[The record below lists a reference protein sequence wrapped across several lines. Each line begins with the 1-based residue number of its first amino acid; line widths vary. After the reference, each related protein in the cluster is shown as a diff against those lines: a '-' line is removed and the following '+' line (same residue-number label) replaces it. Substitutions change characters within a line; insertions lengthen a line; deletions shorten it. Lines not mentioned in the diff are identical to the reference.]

1 MSEANRSTSS
11 RELTRR
17 RFVGL
22 SATALATG
30 LSPRLLRAAGESR
43 KTSIDTDVVIIG
55 AGLAGLTAARELTRL
70 GKDSL
75 IVLEARDRVGGRT
88 LNLPIGGGHIV
99 EGGGEW
105 IGPGQDR
112 ITRLANQL
120 KIPTF
125 PAFYEGDTTF
135 DILSKVSTG
144 LIPEASAGQSVDF
157 LKLAWKIDRA
167 AMKLPA
173 GKPWNHPGAA
183 QLDRRT
189 LGDWLSENQATTYSW
204 AVFRIITRAIMAGYP
219 ERISLLWFLHY
230 ARAAGGLL
238 PLIMNDGGA
247 QDLRFEGGS
256 QLLSIRMA
264 EALTGRLHLGQPVQ
278 RIEYVGSGARVHSL
292 DTVYNARH
300 VVVAMMPSDIL
311 RIRFEPELPPR
322 KQALAK
328 GFARLPRL
336 PIVKLSVL
344 YATPFWRSMG
354 LNGSMQS
361 DRAPLQLVFDNS
373 PEDGSMGVLS
383 GFMSIAEAPE
393 FAHREVRETRVL
405 AELARYFGKQAFEAV
420 GYVEKDWATDPFSSG
435 CITPLTPGIL
445 SESGPALREPTGPI
459 HWAGTETAEAWCGF
473 MDGAVRSG
481 ERVASEILASRPA
494 RSSG

>member
-1 MSEANRSTSS
+1 MSKSEQRTFLSD
-11 RELTRR
+11 LTRR
-17 RFVGL
+17 RFVSL

-30 LSPRLLRAAGESR
+30 LSPRLLRAEGEQVNVPV
-43 KTSIDTDVVIIG
+43 DVDVIVIG
-55 AGLAGLTAARELTRL
+55 AGLAGLTAARELIRQ
-70 GKDSL
+70 GKDSV

-88 LNLPIGGGHIV
+88 LNLPVGGGHIV

-112 ITRLANQL
+112 IALLADEL
-120 KIPTF
+120 RVRTF

-135 DILSKVSTG
+135 DILNKLSTG
-144 LIPEASAGQSVDF
+144 PIPEATAGQSLDF
-157 LKLAWKIDRA
+157 LKLAWKINRA

-173 GKPWNHPGAA
+173 GNSWNVQDAA
-183 QLDRRT
+183 QLDQHT
-189 LGDWLSENQATTYSW
+189 LGGWLSEHRATTYSW

-230 ARAAGGLL
+230 VRAAGGLM

-264 EALTGRLHLGQPVQ
+264 EALGARLRLGQPVE
-278 RIEYVGSGARVHSL
+278 RIQYAGPGVRVHTRR
-292 DTVYNARH
+292 TVYSARR

-311 RIRFEPELPPR
+311 RIRFEPELPPQ
-322 KQALAK
+322 KQALTK

-344 YATPFWRSMG
+344 YPTPFWRSMG

-361 DRAPLQLVFDNS
+361 DRSPLQLVFDNS
-373 PEDGSMGVLS
+373 PEDGSMGILS

-393 FAHREVRETRVL
+393 FAHREVRENGIPT
-405 AELARYFGKQAFEAV
+405 ELARYFGERAFEAV
-420 GYVEKDWATDPFSSG
+420 GYVEKDWATDPYSTG
-435 CITPLTPGIL
+435 CITPLIPGIL

-481 ERVASEILASRPA
+481 ERAAAEIIASWSV
-494 RSSG
+494 RSS

>member
-1 MSEANRSTSS
+1 MSSEKKDILMKDLS
-11 RELTRR
+11 RR

-30 LSPRLLRAAGESR
+30 LWPRFVRAEDRSQTAAV
-43 KTSIDTDVVIIG
+43 DTDVIIIG
-55 AGLAGLTAARELTRL
+55 AGLAGLTAARELLRQ
-70 GKDSL
+70 GQHSV

-88 LNLPIGGGHIV
+88 LNLPIGRGQIV

-112 ITRLANQL
+112 IALLADQL
-120 KIPTF
+120 GVRTF
-125 PAFYEGDTTF
+125 PAYYEGRTTF
-135 DILSKVSTG
+135 DVLNRISTG
-144 LIPEASAGQSVDF
+144 LVPDATAGQSVDF
-157 LKLAWKIDRA
+157 LKLAWRLDGASK
-167 AMKLPA
+167 KLPG
-173 GKPWNHPGAA
+173 GKSWNAKDA
-183 QLDRRT
+183 TELDRRT
-189 LGDWLSENQATTYSW
+189 LGDWLSEHRATTYSW

-230 ARAAGGLL
+230 VRAAGGLL

-264 EALTGRLHLGQPVQ
+264 EALGDRLQLGQPVEL
-278 RIEYVGSGARVHSL
+278 IEHTGSRVRVHTQTNVYGAR
-292 DTVYNARH
+292 R

-311 RIRFEPELPPR
+311 RIRFDPELPTQ
-322 KQALAK
+322 KQTIMK

-336 PIVKLSVL
+336 PITKLSVI
-344 YATPFWRSMG
+344 YATPFWRKMG

-373 PEDGSMGVLS
+373 PEKGSIGVLS
-383 GFMSIAEAPE
+383 CFLSVAEAPE
-393 FAHREVRETRVL
+393 FADRDVRETRVL
-405 AELARYFGKQAFEAV
+405 EELARYFGKRAFQAV
-420 GYVEKDWATDPFSSG
+420 GYVEKDWATDPFSTG

-459 HWAGTETAEAWCGF
+459 HWAGTETAMAWCGF

-481 ERVASEILASRPA
+481 ERVAEEIQTSFQEKT
-494 RSSG
+494 G